1 MSRKTITKMEEYN
14 ADQLAMGRLNCQVV
28 DYVAAG
34 DNAVVVIVNM
44 IGHTGPLAL
53 KIITNGASQGDIL
66 NETSIQI
73 YASKNGIAPGVF
85 GYTDDIWEHI
95 QNPEYLITYMKQKLA
110 NKILRKIFKRRGA
123 PNALQGIV
131 MEIIQPIWVGDGN
144 RNTITEL
151 HQQQLVSKTWRM
163 VQLGIIHN
171 DLHQGNVGILNGK
184 ACIYDFGEAEFID
197 PERVALLP
205 LVVIRQLLVSQLY
218 SLLTREG
225 CNHNN
230 NIDLCGDRMPIHDA
244 IYYVKSHTAQDLSLL
259 ENMINFGSG
268 KNPPVATFTTYK
280 LIKK

>member
-1 MSRKTITKMEEYN
+1 MEEYN
-14 ADQLAMGRLNCQVV
+14 ADQLGEAMGLCEVIRV
-28 DYVAAG
+28 VAAG
-34 DNAVVVIVNM
+34 ANAVVVTVIM
-44 IGHTGPLAL
+44 EKLSKTKEFAL

-66 NETSIQI
+66 KETNIQI
-73 YASKNGIAPGVF
+73 YASKNGIAPRVF
-85 GYTDDIWEHI
+85 GYTSNIWEHI
-95 QNPEYLITYMKQKLA
+95 TNREVLERRLAKFFPKKTRLNPNPE
-110 NKILRKIFKRRGA
+110 
-123 PNALQGIV
+123 PVPLQGIV

-144 RNTITEL
+144 RNTITVP
-151 HQQQLVSKTWRM
+151 HQQQLVSKTWKM

-171 DLHQGNVGILNGK
+171 DLHQGNVGILNEE
-184 ACIYDFGEAEFID
+184 ACIYDFGEAEIIQGV
-197 PERVALLP
+197 PLP
-205 LVVIRQLLVSQLY
+205 SVVMRQLLVSQLY

-230 NIDLCGDRMPIHDA
+230 NIDLCGDMPIHDA

>member
-1 MSRKTITKMEEYN
+1 MEEYN

-28 DYVAAG
+28 NYVAAG

-44 IGHTGPLAL
+44 IGHTEQLAL
-53 KIITNGASQGDIL
+53 KIITNDASQGDIL
-66 NETSIQI
+66 KETSIQI

-85 GYTDDIWEHI
+85 GYTSNIWEHI
-95 QNPEYLITYMKQKLA
+95 TNREVLERRLAKFFPKKTRLNPNPE
-110 NKILRKIFKRRGA
+110 
-123 PNALQGIV
+123 PVPLQGIV

-144 RNTITEL
+144 RNTITVP
-151 HQQQLVSKTWRM
+151 HQQQLVSKTWKM

-171 DLHQGNVGILNGK
+171 DLHQGNVGILNEE
-184 ACIYDFGEAEFID
+184 ACIYDFGEAEIIQGV
-197 PERVALLP
+197 PLP
-205 LVVIRQLLVSQLY
+205 SVVMRQLLVSQLY